1 MWANLSYST
10 NEILKSIQFKIAKD
24 HTKHKINMILG
35 STTLLK
41 LSNIFIHFARHK
53 NKFIICRTNFDFFH
67 SLNWCEKVCFFFW
80 RNKLWRNHCWQV
92 FWFALVYQKQ
102 TTSLPIKILPA
113 NTHIYSHIYCHVT
126 PKTLTLTFYTT
137 MFNKATNHIV
147 A

>member
-41 LSNIFIHFARHK
+41 LSDIFIHFAKQIHYLQ
-53 NKFIICRTNFDFFH
+53 NKFWFLSFFE
-67 SLNWCEKVCFFFW
+67 LVCKSVFFFW

-113 NTHIYSHIYCHVT
+113 NTHIYSHIYYCHVT